1 MLPGRYRI
9 MVVDSHPAARM
20 LICSHLRALGHD
32 ALTCAPDGASA
43 LTRLKVEPIDIVF
56 MDVGSAVSGG
66 MEALAAIRA
75 DPALHHLPVVLI
87 TTRAERETVEASLVL
102 GVTGYLIKPPSA
114 AAIGACLRRA
124 FV

>member
-1 MLPGRYRI
+1 MLPGRYLI

-20 LICSHLRALGHD
+20 LICSQLRALGHD
-32 ALTCAPDGASA
+32 GLTCAQDGASA